1 MEFSFAMKRFRRL
14 RRFLFRSVIALI
26 VLIGVYW
33 IFENWRGAKAWEEAK
48 ARIDE
53 AGVSIVRADYA
64 GPEIPEEDDLLKNLI
79 FIAEFDHEREDAQKG
94 WRMLFAEKRFGS
106 FSSPG
111 RGKLGNYRDYFET
124 VMTEDEA
131 RQRMAEEA
139 SAFEDRLSALAEVIL
154 EKPVYQVFARGATDL
169 AIWESDLHVVG
180 VQGLIEGYQSSALMA
195 IRSGNSTLAVER
207 IQTLDRVIK
216 ISNAPSLVDA
226 LVAQVGVKIMTTI
239 IWEGLQREVWCLEQ
253 IERLKVILTDHDL
266 KQPYLKSLKHELAWG
281 LESLDS
287 LDEAEVQL
295 EEMGG
300 GVAGGI
306 AAWLGFGGP
315 QGWQDRRKVLLTN
328 TYLDLI
334 EIVESGKLRETEELL
349 AELPKNQFSP
359 MAVAR
364 MAAQAGIFSSE
375 RYAESCAIKRI
386 ALLALECE
394 RERLVSGSYPKSLND
409 LELSF
414 PISDMTDPDERD
426 LQYELGP
433 NGRPQIWSAH
443 EAEVITE
450 EDGWDGRDGPQLR
463 WQFWSENE

>member
-1 MEFSFAMKRFRRL
+1 
-14 RRFLFRSVIALI
+14 
-26 VLIGVYW
+26 
-33 IFENWRGAKAWEEAK
+33 
-48 ARIDE
+48 
-53 AGVSIVRADYA
+53 
-64 GPEIPEEDDLLKNLI
+64 LLKDPI
-79 FIAEFDHEREDAQKG
+79 FMAEFDHEREDAQKG

-111 RGKLGNYRDYFET
+111 RGKLGKYRDYFET
-124 VMTEDEA
+124 AMTEDEA
-131 RQRMAEEA
+131 RQRIAEEA
-139 SAFEDRLSALAEVIL
+139 SVFEGRLSELAEVIL

-169 AIWESDLHVVG
+169 AIWESDLHVLG

-195 IRSGNSTLAVER
+195 ICSGNSTLAVER

-216 ISNAPSLVDA
+216 ISNGPSLVDA

-239 IWEGLQREVWCLEQ
+239 IWEGLEREIWGLEQ
-253 IERLKVILTDHDL
+253 IERLKAMLTDHDL

-281 LESLDS
+281 IEAYNSVG
-287 LDEAEVQL
+287 EAEDQL
-295 EEMGG
+295 KEMGG
-300 GVAGGI
+300 EVAGGI

-315 QGWQDRRKVLLTN
+315 QGWKDRRKALLTN

-334 EIVESGKLRETEELL
+334 EMVESGELSEMEELL
-349 AELPKNQFSP
+349 AELPQNQFSP
-359 MAVAR
+359 MAVVR
-364 MAAQAGIFSSE
+364 MAAQAVIFSCE
-375 RYAESCAIKRI
+375 RYAKSCAIRKI

-394 RERLVSGSYPKSLND
+394 REKLASGRYPKSLSD